1 MSTASTD
8 TRRALAEMMR
18 NRKQSSQ
25 LPIRRIMFSLAVAAI
40 VALLAMLCLWVFGFF
55 RTAPEVLAVR
65 TLVGEQV
72 KHYVS
77 VGHNEK
83 PSSGE
88 NPAMGQIMEMVRD
101 LPPNLRPQVER
112 DTQRLF
118 QAAMDSQVN
127 SFFNLPP
134 QSREAEL
141 DRRIKEQESDRKRRD
156 AERAARGADDQ
167 QNAGSGGG
175 RGGRGGGGGGGGPP
189 GGGGGGGPPGGGRGG
204 SEDNRNNWRKTML
217 DRTSPD
223 ERAKQTE
230 YRRAME
236 ERRQQLGLQPGR
248 GGPR

>member
-25 LPIRRIMFSLAVAAI
+25 LPIRRIMISLAVAAI
-40 VALLAMLCLWVFGFF
+40 VALLAMLCLWGFGFF

-156 AERAARGADDQ
+156 AERAARGADDR
-167 QNAGSGGG
+167 QNAGSGG
-175 RGGRGGGGGGGGPP
+175 GGGGGGGGPP
-189 GGGGGGGPPGGGRGG
+189 GGGGRGG
-204 SEDNRNNWRKTML
+204 SEDNRNNWRKKML

>member
-1 MSTASTD
+1 
-8 TRRALAEMMR
+8 
-18 NRKQSSQ
+18 
-25 LPIRRIMFSLAVAAI
+25 
-40 VALLAMLCLWVFGFF
+40 
-55 RTAPEVLAVR
+55 
-65 TLVGEQV
+65 
-72 KHYVS
+72 
-77 VGHNEK
+77 
-83 PSSGE
+83 
-88 NPAMGQIMEMVRD
+88 MGQIMEMVRD

-156 AERAARGADDQ
+156 AERAARGADDR

-175 RGGRGGGGGGGGPP
+175 RGGRGGGGGPP

-230 YRRAME
+230 YRRAHGGASPTTRSSARS
-236 ERRQQLGLQPGR
+236 RRSSLKKDQFNRGR
-248 GGPR
+248 NRKDFK

>member
-25 LPIRRIMFSLAVAAI
+25 LPIRRIMISLAVAAI
-40 VALLAMLCLWVFGFF
+40 VALLAMLCLWGFGFF

-156 AERAARGADDQ
+156 AERAARGADDR
-167 QNAGSGGG
+167 QNAGSG
-175 RGGRGGGGGGGGPP
+175 GGGGGGGGPP
-189 GGGGGGGPPGGGRGG
+189 GGGGRGG
-204 SEDNRNNWRKTML
+204 SEDNRNNWRKKML

>member
-8 TRRALAEMMR
+8 TRRALAEMMK

-25 LPIRRIMFSLAVAAI
+25 LPIQRIMISLVVATI

-55 RTAPEVLAVR
+55 KTAPEVLAVR

-72 KHYVS
+72 KHYSS
-77 VGHNEK
+77 VGHNEN

-88 NPAMGQIMEMVRD
+88 NPAMGQIMEMVRE

-127 SFFNLPP
+127 SFFNLPS

-156 AERAARGADDQ
+156 AQRAARAADDQ
-167 QNAGSGGG
+167 QNGGPG
-175 RGGRGGGGGGGGPP
+175 GGRGGGGGPP
-189 GGGGGGGPPGGGRGG
+189 GGGGRGG
-204 SEDNRNNWRKTML
+204 SEDNRNNWRKTRL

-223 ERAKQTE
+223 ERARQTE

-236 ERRQQLGLQPGR
+236 QRREQLGLQPGR

>member
-25 LPIRRIMFSLAVAAI
+25 LPIRRIMISLAVAAI
-40 VALLAMLCLWVFGFF
+40 VALLAMLCLWGFGFF

-156 AERAARGADDQ
+156 AERAARGADDR
-167 QNAGSGGG
+167 QNAGS
-175 RGGRGGGGGGGGPP
+175 GGGGGGPP
-189 GGGGGGGPPGGGRGG
+189 GGGGRGG
-204 SEDNRNNWRKTML
+204 SEDNRNNWRKKML